1 MSLLTVE
8 RIKLASTRSPYWCL
22 GAILFAA
29 LVFALLFGLINQ
41 GENAAPFFVLQGVG
55 LGQSVFMILAAL
67 AVTTEYRFNTI
78 KETFLAAPRRLTV
91 LLAKT
96 SLLAGL
102 GALTG
107 FVAAMAAFFLA
118 KALATNP
125 PSPLVLQGEVWRQT
139 AGYAALFAIAAV
151 IAVAVG
157 VLVRQSAG
165 AVSIVLV
172 WTLVLEGLISIIPT
186 AGPKIAKWLP
196 FRAGNE
202 FIQPR
207 STDVIGSNGPP
218 TSIELG
224 PVGGLLVFLA
234 WAVVLWVIAAVV
246 LQRRDA

>member
-22 GAILFAA
+22 GAILAA
-29 LVFALLFGLINQ
+29 SLIFALLFSLISR
-41 GENAAPFFVLQGVG
+41 GENAEPFFVLQGVG

-96 SLLAGL
+96 GLLAAL
-102 GALTG
+102 GAVVG
-107 FVAAMAAFFLA
+107 FVCAMAAFFLA
-118 KALATNP
+118 KLLAEDP
-125 PSPLVLQGEVWRQT
+125 PASLVLQGDVWRQT
-139 AGYAALFAIAAV
+139 AGYAALFAVAAV

-157 VLVRQSAG
+157 VLIRQSAG
-165 AVSIVLV
+165 AISIVLV
-172 WTLVLEGLISIIPT
+172 WTLVLEQLISIIPKV
-186 AGPKIAKWLP
+186 GGKIAKWLP
-196 FRAGNE
+196 FRAGGE
-202 FIQPR
+202 FVQPGR
-207 STDVIGSNGPP
+207 SDVLSQNGPP
-218 TSIELG
+218 SSIELG

-234 WAVVLWVIAAVV
+234 WAVVLWVLAAIV

>member
-8 RIKLASTRSPYWCL
+8 RIKLASTRSPYWCV
-22 GAILFAA
+22 GAILAAA
-29 LVFALLFGLINQ
+29 LVFALLFGLID
-41 GENAAPFFVLQGVG
+41 GGSNADPFFVMQGVG
-55 LGQSVFMILAAL
+55 LGQSIFMILAAL

-96 SLLAGL
+96 GLLAML
-102 GALTG
+102 GAVIG

-118 KALATNP
+118 KALAKNP
-125 PSPLVLQGEVWRQT
+125 PSTLVLQGEVWRET
-139 AGYAALFAIAAV
+139 AGHAALFAIAAV

-172 WTLVLEGLISIIPT
+172 WTLVLEGLISIIPKV
-186 AGPKIAKWLP
+186 GDKIAKWLP
-196 FRAGNE
+196 FRAGDE
-202 FIQPR
+202 FIQPS
-207 STDVIGSNGPP
+207 STDVLNSNGPS

-224 PVGGLLVFLA
+224 PVGGLLVFLG
-234 WAVVLWVIAAVV
+234 WAVVLWVLAAVV